1 MRIIV
6 VGATGTIGSAVA
18 GALSTQH
25 EVVAVGNTRGELQVD
40 LSSGKS
46 IAALFEQTGPFDAL
60 VCAAGRAAFGG
71 LRDVDEEGFRLS
83 LLNKGLGQ
91 INLVR
96 LGLDTVR
103 DRGSFTLTSGVLS
116 REPIPQSVAISPA
129 NAAVE
134 AFVAAAAL
142 GMERGVRV
150 NVVSP
155 PWVAETLEQMGS
167 DPSSGMPA
175 AQVARA
181 YLESVEGQR
190 NGEVID
196 ARALR

>member
-1 MRIIV
+1 MRVIV
-6 VGATGTIGSAVA
+6 VGATGTIGSAVTK
-18 GALSTQH
+18 ALSGQH

-40 LSSGKS
+40 LSSS
-46 IAALFEQTGPFDAL
+46 ETIAALFRETGPFDAL

-71 LRDVDEEGFRLS
+71 LHEVDEEGFRLS

-96 LGLDTVR
+96 LGMNQVR

-155 PWVAETLEQMGS
+155 PWVAETLAQMGS
-167 DPSSGMPA
+167 DPASGMPA

-190 NGEVID
+190 NGKVID
-196 ARALR
+196 AREFR